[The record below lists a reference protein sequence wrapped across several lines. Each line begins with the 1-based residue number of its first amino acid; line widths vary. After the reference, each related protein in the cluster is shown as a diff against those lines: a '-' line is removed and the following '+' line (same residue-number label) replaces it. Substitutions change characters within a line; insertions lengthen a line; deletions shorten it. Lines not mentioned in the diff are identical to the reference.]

1 MSGKTVF
8 VTGGAGYIGSHC
20 CVELLNAGY
29 NVIAIDNFTN
39 CVETKDGS
47 APALKRVEKITGKP
61 VTFYKC
67 DLLDGERLTKIFT
80 QHKVD
85 CVIHFA
91 AMKAVGESMQLP
103 LQYYK
108 NNLIGTINLLE
119 AMQAANCYHLVF
131 SSSCCVYGDPEKL
144 PIEEDHPTGNV
155 TNVYG
160 RTKYFIEE
168 MLKDL
173 SKSNEKWNIISLRY
187 FNPVGAHPSGL
198 IGEDPTKEIHN
209 VMPFISAVALGKKPH
224 VTIFG
229 SDYNTPD
236 GTGVRD
242 YIHVMDLASGHVA
255 ALKKLLAAQELRFKV
270 YNIGL
275 GRGISVVELVKAF
288 ELATGTKVKMVE
300 GARRFG
306 DVGTLICDSQRALKE
321 LDWVPQYKL
330 PQMCEDFWRWQTM
343 NPNGYKGTGTEGEES
358 TVSLNGNHVN
368 GNSIHSN
375 GH

>member
-1 MSGKTVF
+1 MEGKTVF

-20 CVELLNAGY
+20 CVELLNAGF
-29 NVIAIDNFTN
+29 NVVAIDNFTN
-39 CVETKDGS
+39 CVETADHK
-47 APALKRVEKITGKP
+47 APALTRVEKITGKP
-61 VTFYKC
+61 VTFYKA
-67 DLLDGERLTKIFT
+67 DLLDGDRLKKIFT
-80 QHKVD
+80 QHKID
-85 CVIHFA
+85 WVIHFA
-91 AMKAVGESMQLP
+91 ALKAVGESMQLP

-119 AMQAANCYHLVF
+119 AMQAANCYQLVF

-173 SKSNEKWNIISLRY
+173 SKSNPKWNIISLRY

-229 SDYNTPD
+229 SDYDTPD

-255 ALKKLLAAQELRFKV
+255 ALKKLDTTPDLRFQV
-270 YNIGL
+270 YNIGI
-275 GRGISVVELVKAF
+275 GRGISVLELVTAF
-288 ELATGTKVKMVE
+288 ESATGQKVPLAKGE
-300 GARRFG
+300 RRFG
-306 DVGTLICDSQRALKE
+306 DVGTLICDSSRALAE
-321 LDWVPQYKL
+321 LEWRPKYDL
-330 PQMCEDFWRWQTM
+330 PTMCEDFWRWQTM
-343 NPNGYKGTGTEGEES
+343 NPNGYKGSGDEVTNGVAAT
-358 TVSLNGNHVN
+358 NGN
-368 GNSIHSN
+368 
-375 GH
+375 

>member
-1 MSGKTVF
+1 MEGKTVF

-20 CVELLNAGY
+20 CVELLNAGF
-29 NVIAIDNFTN
+29 NVVAIDNFTN
-39 CVETKDGS
+39 CVETADHK
-47 APALKRVEKITGKP
+47 APALTRVEKITGKP
-61 VTFYKC
+61 VTFYKA
-67 DLLDGERLTKIFT
+67 DLLDGDRLKKIFT
-80 QHKVD
+80 QHKID
-85 CVIHFA
+85 WVIHFA
-91 AMKAVGESMQLP
+91 ALKAVGESMQLP

-119 AMQAANCYHLVF
+119 AMQAANCYQLVF

-173 SKSNEKWNIISLRY
+173 SKSNPKWNIISLRY

-229 SDYNTPD
+229 SDYDTPD

-255 ALKKLLAAQELRFKV
+255 ALKKLDTTPDLRFQV
-270 YNIGL
+270 YNLGTGKPASVLDLISRFESVSGKKVKYVLEGRRTGDIVAMYANPTLAKDELGWSARYDL
-275 GRGISVVELVKAF
+275 GR
-288 ELATGTKVKMVE
+288 
-300 GARRFG
+300 
-306 DVGTLICDSQRALKE
+306 
-321 LDWVPQYKL
+321 
-330 PQMCEDFWRWQTM
+330 MCEDFWRWQTM
-343 NPNGYKGTGTEGEES
+343 NPNGYKGSGDEVTNGVAAT
-358 TVSLNGNHVN
+358 NGN
-368 GNSIHSN
+368 
-375 GH
+375 